1 MPTMQDFRRQQDAKP
16 QKSTAAKSA
25 AAKTKSPPKNAV
37 KSAASG
43 AKKSSAV
50 KKPVEGPKIDS
61 KPSLKRRPG
70 RDESLY
76 TSASKE
82 IPMMETNAGQENQK
96 PTAEDVA
103 YFEAE
108 AQAEKDTPK
117 VEIHFKG
124 SELLRAR
131 FPKPFDVAEAV
142 ATDWG
147 RDGKF
152 ENLPIS
158 HPLAQWAAQ
167 QGLLKAKEI
176 EKKVMESP
184 ALEKAAMT
192 ALTVGMKAQGLISQ
206 LRGRLKR

>member
-1 MPTMQDFRRQQDAKP
+1 MTEM
-16 QKSTAAKSA
+16 
-25 AAKTKSPPKNAV
+25 
-37 KSAASG
+37 
-43 AKKSSAV
+43 
-50 KKPVEGPKIDS
+50 
-61 KPSLKRRPG
+61 
-70 RDESLY
+70 
-76 TSASKE
+76 
-82 IPMMETNAGQENQK
+82 NAGQENQK
-96 PTAEDVA
+96 PTPEDVA
-103 YFEAE
+103 YFEAEAE